1 MIYVGKAKSEA
12 GPPSRWLKMISEYR
26 FKLPTKDGYW
36 YNNKFRFNLANN
48 FWPEIKKH
56 KHEQNAGRTSDKN
69 AHNFAELGGKFVQIN
84 LSTTRSYPFS
94 PFPLQENTIGSPC
107 SARGA
112 LKHTNWKLFLEARPP
127 GSQGSLGFWA
137 SALGFWVFWVLGF
150 GFRVSG

>member
-26 FKLPTKDGYW
+26 FKLPTKDGYR

-84 LSTTRSYPFS
+84 LSTTRSYPFRPS
-94 PFPLQENTIGSPC
+94 PLRKIQSE
-107 SARGA
+107 
-112 LKHTNWKLFLEARPP
+112 
-127 GSQGSLGFWA
+127 A
-137 SALGFWVFWVLGF
+137 SAQPEAPRNTLIENYFWKAGLLGARDPWVFGPRLLGF
-150 GFRVSG
+150 GFFGF